1 MAPTQKKTIIKK
13 PVGNGNISITIE
25 NNLKNTNPPPHNT
38 PVKRRRRRTTSD
50 SATTDIT
57 NSKIEDMLRSGGG
70 GSATGGGFL
79 PPLKDVSYI
88 KPGPSNNFTVWRDN
102 FNDSYNTTIPQ
113 GQAQQMGMLPL
124 PKVEAPPPQPPQLAL
139 TAPPA
144 ADTPLTMREFAMIMM
159 QQGKARPGYQN
170 LHDDPYNEDEPMD
183 DRYANL
189 RPSSRIEAVEED
201 VLKEAGATEEQINN
215 YKEQIQQHKA
225 INTTNEQKL
234 ATAGIDPEIIK
245 NVKKIAAIKTAG
257 TWQGKRNI
265 KPNGDYIT
273 DPNFIASYNAA
284 RADRLSKQPSE
295 REIAINKNQKY
306 TLLGENE
313 DPWAG
318 VGSAQEPVED
328 IGSPDFGNLDSE
340 FVTVRKRGG
349 RSRDEGIQQEDEEMP
364 ISAEKLALL
373 KIIVKG
379 EKSNELKREQLKLV
393 KEQIKEVDDAIAAHK
408 KSKSKLKSNTS
419 ELPLELRKILA
430 ESGLRSDTKTEAER
444 NAEIKL
450 VGALKGYKARKE
462 ARRLQE
468 LKEEQS
474 QKEQAGK
481 VITKAMTRYQA
492 IKQKKAWEKRT
503 KETLE
508 AEILALEQEMQGISP
523 QKEPKT
529 SVKSKAIQKAMGSIT
544 DFWLADTVKEAA
556 KQSKKDAKQAKKDAQ
571 KEVEDKLSAK
581 TKALQERRK
590 QLEALGK

>member
-25 NNLKNTNPPPHNT
+25 NNLKNTNPPPHNI

-50 SATTDIT
+50 SAATDIT

-139 TAPPA
+139 TVPPA

-234 ATAGIDPEIIK
+234 EAAGIDPEIIQT
-245 NVKKIAAIKTAG
+245 VKKIGVIKTAG

-265 KPNGDYIT
+265 KPNGDYIN

-408 KSKSKLKSNTS
+408 KSKSKSNTS

>member
-1 MAPTQKKTIIKK
+1 MYIIYMAKKQKQTIIKK

-25 NNLKNTNPPPHNT
+25 NNLKNTNPPPP

-124 PKVEAPPPQPPQLAL
+124 PKVEAPPQPPPPPPPQLAL
-139 TAPPA
+139 TSPPA

-170 LHDDPYNEDEPMD
+170 LHEDPYNEDEPMD
-183 DRYANL
+183 DRYTNL

-201 VLKEAGATEEQINN
+201 VLKEAGATEEQIQN
-215 YKEQIQQHKA
+215 YQQQIQQHKA

-245 NVKKIAAIKTAG
+245 NVKKIAAMKTAG

-265 KPNGDYIT
+265 KPNGDYID

-295 REIAINKNQKY
+295 REIAINKNKKY

-318 VGSAQEPVED
+318 VGSAQAPEEEED
-328 IGSPDFGNLDSE
+328 VNLLELATMRDQLKNMAAVNYDDINSE
-340 FVTVRKRGG
+340 FVTVRKGRG
-349 RSRDEGIQQEDEEMP
+349 RNRTDEIQAEEETP
-364 ISAEKLALL
+364 RKALRESILDKSIEKQTPEEKKNRLLEARQKLIAEAKP
-373 KIIVKG
+373 
-379 EKSNELKREQLKLV
+379 
-393 KEQIKEVDDAIAAHK
+393 KEVINDAI
-408 KSKSKLKSNTS
+408 
-419 ELPLELRKILA
+419 
-430 ESGLRSDTKTEAER
+430 
-444 NAEIKL
+444 
-450 VGALKGYKARKE
+450 KGYKARKE
-462 ARRLQE
+462 AIQLREQKQ
-468 LKEEQS
+468 LKEEQANEREEEILIEK
-474 QKEQAGK
+474 QKAFSKAKKLLTKGM
-481 VITKAMTRYQA
+481 IRYKAM
-492 IKQKKAWEKRT
+492 KDKKAWVQKA
-503 KETLE
+503 KADLE
-508 AEILALEQEMQGISP
+508 AAIDAVEVKVI
-523 QKEPKT
+523 KEPN
-529 SVKSKAIQKAMGSIT
+529 SSEKSKKIKKAFESIT
-544 DFWLADTVKEAA
+544 DFWISDTLKEAA
-556 KQSKKDAKQAKKDAQ
+556 IQAKKDEKQAKKNAR
-571 KEVEDKLSAK
+571 KEAEDNIGAK
-581 TKALQERRK
+581 SKALRDRRLL
-590 QLEALGK
+590 LESQASRETYDIGIK

>member
-1 MAPTQKKTIIKK
+1 
-13 PVGNGNISITIE
+13 
-25 NNLKNTNPPPHNT
+25 
-38 PVKRRRRRTTSD
+38 
-50 SATTDIT
+50 
-57 NSKIEDMLRSGGG
+57 MLRSGGG

-124 PKVEAPPPQPPQLAL
+124 PKVEAPPQPPPPQLAL

-170 LHDDPYNEDEPMD
+170 LHEDPYNEDEPMD
-183 DRYANL
+183 DRYTNL
-189 RPSSRIEAVEED
+189 RPSSRIEQIDED
-201 VLKEAGATEEQINN
+201 VLKEAGATEEQIQN
-215 YKEQIQQHKA
+215 YQQQIQQHKA

-245 NVKKIAAIKTAG
+245 NVKTIRAIKTAG

-265 KPNGDYIT
+265 KPDGDYIN

-295 REIAINKNQKY
+295 RETARNKDKKY
-306 TLLGENE
+306 TFLSENE
-313 DPWAG
+313 DPWAA
-318 VGSAQEPVED
+318 VGSAQAPEEEEDVNLLELATMRDQLKNMAAVNYED
-328 IGSPDFGNLDSE
+328 INSE
-340 FVTVRKRGG
+340 FVTVRGGRG
-349 RSRDEGIQQEDEEMP
+349 RSRTDEIQTEEETP
-364 ISAEKLALL
+364 RKALRESILDQSIGTAEEKKLRLLQARQKLIAEAKPKEAISDA
-373 KIIVKG
+373 IKG
-379 EKSNELKREQLKLV
+379 YKARKELK
-393 KEQIKEVDDAIAAHK
+393 
-408 KSKSKLKSNTS
+408 
-419 ELPLELRKILA
+419 ELRKLKEEQLLIEKEQKDIRKRLA
-430 ESGLRSDTKTEAER
+430 EVGFRSDARTKAEVD
-444 NAEIKL
+444 ADIKAIMQEQKSAKLL
-450 VGALKGYKARKE
+450 VGALKGHNARKE

-468 LKEEQS
+468 LKEEKV

-492 IKQKKAWEKRT
+492 TKQKKAWEKRT

-529 SVKSKAIQKAMGSIT
+529 SVKSKAIQKAMGSLT

-571 KEVEDKLSAK
+571 KEAEDKLSAK
-581 TKALQERRK
+581 SKALQERRK

>member
-1 MAPTQKKTIIKK
+1 MYIIYMAKKQKQTIIKK

-25 NNLKNTNPPPHNT
+25 NNLKNTNPPPP

-124 PKVEAPPPQPPQLAL
+124 PKVEAPPPQPPPQLAL

-201 VLKEAGATEEQINN
+201 VLKEAGATEEQIQN
-215 YKEQIQQHKA
+215 YQQQIQQHKA

-245 NVKKIAAIKTAG
+245 NVKKIAAMKTAG

-265 KPNGDYIT
+265 KPNGDYID

-313 DPWAG
+313 DPWTGRGTG
-318 VGSAQEPVED
+318 VGSAQAPEEED
-328 IGSPDFGNLDSE
+328 VNILELASMRDQLQNMAAINYDDIDSTD
-340 FVTVRKRGG
+340 VTVRKKR
-349 RSRDEGIQQEDEEMP
+349 EGIRIRKKGRIPISRRNKDIQEEDEEP
-364 ISAEKLALL
+364 PK
-373 KIIVKG
+373 
-379 EKSNELKREQLKLV
+379 
-393 KEQIKEVDDAIAAHK
+393 DDEDD
-408 KSKSKLKSNTS
+408 
-419 ELPLELRKILA
+419 ELPLELRERLV
-430 ESGLRSDTKTEAER
+430 EVGLRKDTKTKAQR
-444 NAEIKL
+444 NSEKETRAKL
-450 VGALKGYKARKE
+450 SKMLKGYNERKE
-462 ARRLQE
+462 VRQ
-468 LKEEQS
+468 LKEE
-474 QKEQAGK
+474 AR
-481 VITKAMTRYQA
+481 I
-492 IKQKKAWEKRT
+492 
-503 KETLE
+503 
-508 AEILALEQEMQGISP
+508 
-523 QKEPKT
+523 
-529 SVKSKAIQKAMGSIT
+529 
-544 DFWLADTVKEAA
+544 ADN
-556 KQSKKDAKQAKKDAQ
+556 
-571 KEVEDKLSAK
+571 
-581 TKALQERRK
+581 R
-590 QLEALGK
+590 